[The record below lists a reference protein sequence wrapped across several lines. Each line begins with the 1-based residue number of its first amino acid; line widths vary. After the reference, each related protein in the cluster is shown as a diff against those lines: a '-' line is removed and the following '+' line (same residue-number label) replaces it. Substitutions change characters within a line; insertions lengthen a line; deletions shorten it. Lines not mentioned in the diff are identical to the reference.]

1 MMKNH
6 LPSCTPRQTIRHAI
20 ERDLNQLGS
29 AAAHLG
35 ENQARRLR
43 EVYAETIG
51 RNPQSELRK
60 KAS

>member
-1 MMKNH
+1 MMNNQ
-6 LPSCTPRQTIRHAI
+6 LPSPTPRHTIRQAI

-35 ENQARRLR
+35 ENEARRLR

-51 RNPQSELRK
+51 RNPQPELRK
-60 KAS
+60 KTS